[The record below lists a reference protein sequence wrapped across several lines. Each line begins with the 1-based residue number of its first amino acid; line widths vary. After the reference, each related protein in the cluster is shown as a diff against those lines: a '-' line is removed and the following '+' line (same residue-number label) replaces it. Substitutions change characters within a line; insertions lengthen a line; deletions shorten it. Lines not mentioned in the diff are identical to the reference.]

1 QLLDP
6 ECQRP
11 RWGCQ
16 PPPPRPTHKTYIL
29 LLIHAGPAPIL
40 LPALLIR
47 LSAERLLL
55 AVADR
60 LNAISADAG
69 LHQCIAHRSRTA
81 VTQGQV
87 IFGRAALVAVS
98 FNGEADGRM
107 LLKEIR
113 VAL

>member
-1 QLLDP
+1 MDEP
-6 ECQRP
+6 RP
-11 RWGCQ
+11 PARGGH
-16 PPPPRPTHKTYIL
+16 PHPPRPNHKSDIL
-29 LLIHAGPAPIL
+29 LLIHEVPAPIL
-40 LPALLIR
+40 LPALLVR
-47 LSAERLLL
+47 FSAERLLL

-98 FNGEADGRM
+98 LNGEADGRM
-107 LLKEIR
+107 LLEKIR